1 MEEKVE
7 GVEGIEKEVEEKE
20 DFIREGAEGVNMWI
34 SRGAEGNSGR
44 AKTIIPKTPCRTIMM
59 QTKAFE
65 NTHTHTYVSTPG
77 GCNLWTLPV
86 FHRCSLKRILR
97 LNKSDE
103 AKNEEPHKRIKT
115 DNS

>member
-1 MEEKVE
+1 M
-7 GVEGIEKEVEEKE
+7 EKEVEEKEEE

-65 NTHTHTYVSTPG
+65 NTHTHTHMLAP
-77 GCNLWTLPV
+77 PV
-86 FHRCSLKRILR
+86 VVIYGHCLCFTVVLSKEC
-97 LNKSDE
+97 
-103 AKNEEPHKRIKT
+103 
-115 DNS
+115 